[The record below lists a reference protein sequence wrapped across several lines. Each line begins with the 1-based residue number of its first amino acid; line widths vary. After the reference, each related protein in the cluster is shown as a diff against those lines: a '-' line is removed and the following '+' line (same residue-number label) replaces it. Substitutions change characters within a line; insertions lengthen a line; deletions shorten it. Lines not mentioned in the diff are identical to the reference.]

1 MGRGFRAALVTFTGF
16 ALGLW
21 LFHNIE
27 VAVFSGFAG
36 IAITGIADFRGR
48 RRFRIAAVAASA
60 LLGAVLVALGTVMST
75 RPVWSQMVVIFL
87 VVAAVAFARVMGG
100 YALAGADAVTLFYLV
115 ASGSSA
121 PTSALPSRLA
131 GVVLGGALAI
141 VVACLPGD
149 RVPPPELAQALGRL
163 TAEAADRLSRLSR
176 MSRAVPESLPGPEV
190 ADHATRM
197 SVRQLVDQRPDRP
210 NGPIWS
216 QRASLY
222 LVNDLERLDGLLT
235 RLERYD
241 RPLTPHEQHA
251 LHGLSAQL
259 AGAASSL
266 GGPGGP
272 TSVASLPV
280 EDGFGLVARLSV
292 VTRSITVHA
301 GSLGSR
307 DASGGWLDAGAARAF
322 VIHAGRRLRAN
333 LNLHSVRLQDSVR
346 LGLGLM
352 VGVLTIHLLDL
363 QHGFWVALAT
373 LSVVKS
379 DATRTARSLVEAVVG
394 TAVGFV
400 IAALVIEAI
409 GSRPGWL
416 AAALPVTLFAAFYA
430 KGALSFLVGQAAFTM
445 AVLVMF
451 NLLAPFGWS
460 LGLVR
465 LEDVVAGALI
475 GLAVGVLAWPRGPEA
490 SLRWITSRL
499 VVTSSRYLVTAVD
512 DPWALEPSI
521 RGVMSNGAR
530 DRTHQSALDSSV
542 LADDA
547 LAEVLEQE
555 PDPRGTRRW
564 VEVISFGN
572 RMRYAGE
579 VITAQRMHAAV
590 TPAGGARARRSAD
603 LLEAA
608 CLQLAAKLRGTGRGA
623 TPDRPVDSPVDP
635 DPDDDLTLWIQ
646 DLTESAYALL
656 APGTTERRNS

>member
-1 MGRGFRAALVTFTGF
+1 VGRGFRAALVTFTGF

-36 IAITGIADFRGR
+36 IAVTGIADFRGR
-48 RRFRIAAVAASA
+48 RRFRVAAVAAST
-60 LLGAVLVALGTVMST
+60 LLGAVLVALGTVMAT

-115 ASGSSA
+115 ASGPSA
-121 PTSALPSRLA
+121 PTSALPSRLT
-131 GVVLGGALAI
+131 GVALGGALA
-141 VVACLPGD
+141 VLVACLSGD
-149 RVPPPELAQALGRL
+149 WVQPPELVQALAQV
-163 TAEAADRLSRLSR
+163 TTEAAERLSSV
-176 MSRAVPESLPGPEV
+176 SWSGQGSLPEREAG
-190 ADHATRM
+190 DHTTQM
-197 SVRQLVDQRPDRP
+197 SIRQLVDQRPDRP
-210 NGPIWS
+210 GGPIRS
-216 QRASLY
+216 QRAALY
-222 LVNDLERLDGLLT
+222 LVNDLERLDGLLA
-235 RLERYD
+235 RLDLYD
-241 RPLTPHEQHA
+241 RPLTPVERGA
-251 LHGLSAQL
+251 LRGLSAHL
-259 AGAASSL
+259 ADAASSL
-266 GGPGGP
+266 RGPGGP
-272 TSVASLPV
+272 TSGAPLPV
-280 EDGFGLVARLSV
+280 EDGFGLVARLSM

-301 GSLGSR
+301 GSLGSQE
-307 DASGGWLDAGAARAF
+307 ASGGWMDAAAAREF
-322 VIHAGRRLRAN
+322 VIHAGRRFRAN
-333 LNLHSVRLQDSVR
+333 LNRHSVRLQDSVR

-352 VGVLTIHLLDL
+352 VGVLAIHLLDL

-416 AAALPVTLFAAFYA
+416 AAALPATLFAAFYA
-430 KGALSFLVGQAAFTM
+430 KEALSFLVGQAAFTM

-465 LEDVVAGALI
+465 LEDVAAGALI

-490 SLRWITSRL
+490 SLRWITSHL
-499 VVTSSRYLVTAVD
+499 VATSSRYLVAVVD
-512 DPWALEPSI
+512 GPWALELSI
-521 RGVMSNGAR
+521 RGDASDGAR

-547 LAEVLEQE
+547 LAEMLEQE
-555 PDPRGTRRW
+555 PDPRRTRRW

-572 RMRYAGE
+572 RLRYAGE
-579 VITAQRMHAAV
+579 VITAQAGHAAV
-590 TPAGGARARRSAD
+590 TPVVGARVHRSSE

-608 CLQLAAKLRGTGRGA
+608 CLQLAETLRQTGRGP
-623 TPDRPVDSPVDP
+623 TSDRPVDSPLAP

-656 APGTTERRNS
+656 APGTIERRSS